1 MEYLFRGKTLY
12 QICGIPAKVVC
23 LAGAVVAVI
32 VFYGIGLKRANSS
45 LPCRT
50 GVINQVIILNGR
62 YDREINFRLKG
73 DTATVYWQ
81 GYDINY
87 FTFLLYPPAFKV
99 RKCYLHKGD
108 TVTFFIDKDT
118 EGKRV
123 FSFWRMPYGDA
134 VNDKTVVATEGLV
147 VNGNEIASRLVSVL
161 LRSPASSA
169 AWLGGLLFCI
179 GLLLS
184 VLDFVFYND
193 KSELKGCKRAK

>member
-1 MEYLFRGKTLY
+1 MKYLFRGKTVYSIL
-12 QICGIPAKVVC
+12 GIPAKVVC
-23 LAGAVVAVI
+23 FVGAIVAAVT
-32 VFYGIGLKRANSS
+32 FYGIGVTAVNKD
-45 LPCRT
+45 LPRCT

-87 FTFLLYPPAFKV
+87 FAFLLYPPAFKV

-161 LRSPASSA
+161 LRSPASSS

-193 KSELKGCKRAK
+193 KSELKGYKSAK

>member
-50 GVINQVIILNGR
+50 GVIN
-62 YDREINFRLKG
+62 FRLKG

-87 FTFLLYPPAFKV
+87 FAFLLYPPAFKV

-147 VNGNEIASRLVSVL
+147 VNGNKIASRLVSVL
-161 LRSPASSA
+161 LRSPASSS